1 MVEEVDIVQECV
13 EHGIFLGKPTRRSLL
28 FKCDPSSMDCGLETF
43 PNRDVNYINIRLKPQ
58 YYNVLIITLLS
69 TKKKRESF

>member
-1 MVEEVDIVQECV
+1 MR
-13 EHGIFLGKPTRRSLL
+13 FSLL
-28 FKCDPSSMDCGLETF
+28 FKCDPSSMDYGLETF
-43 PNRDVNYINIRLKPQ
+43 PNRDVDYINIRLKPQ